1 MSLVRNTLVQSG
13 WTLGSRLLGFARDVA
28 ILARLGAGPVAD
40 AFVTAQQFPNLFRRV
55 FAEGAFAQAFVPAY
69 ARTLETEG
77 EEAARRVAEDT
88 LRGLFAITVLTVVL
102 AQVAMPWIMLVLHG
116 GYRNDPVHFPLAI
129 LLTQITMPY
138 LSCMALAAL
147 LSGILNSAGRFA
159 LTAAAPSLLNLCLLA
174 AVWFGE
180 HRYETVRALAVA
192 ITVAGLLQVV
202 ALWIGVSRQGVRLR
216 LGLPRLTPAV
226 RKVAALAV
234 PGVIAGSGTQINIL
248 VTGALAS
255 FEQGAKT
262 WLYSADRLYQLPLGL
277 VGVAVGLAI
286 LPRLS
291 RAAGS
296 DDSASARTTM
306 DDGIG
311 LAMALTLPAAAAL
324 VAIPVLLTDGLFARG
339 GFTSEDAVQTGKAL
353 IPFGWGVPAFV
364 LIKVLAPAYFARE
377 DTRSPMAFA
386 LVSVALNTLL
396 GAALF
401 VWLLQRG
408 ADGFP
413 GLAFATSLAAWVNAG
428 LLARGLWRRG
438 WYRPGPRLISRLIRT
453 GVSTAAMAALL
464 ALAPGQMQAL
474 TALALGSPFLATVGV
489 ILAGAMA
496 YGLAALA
503 TGAVAPSDLARLV
516 RRGGR
521 D

>member
-69 ARTLETEG
+69 ARTLESEG
-77 EEAARRVAEDT
+77 PEAARQVAEDT
-88 LRGLFAITVLTVVL
+88 LRGLFAITVLTVVA
-102 AQVAMPWIMLVLHG
+102 AQVAMPWIMLGLHG

-138 LSCMALAAL
+138 LSFMALAAL
-147 LSGILNSAGRFA
+147 LSGILNAAGRFA
-159 LTAAAPSLLNLCLLA
+159 LTAAAPTLLNLCLLA
-174 AVWFGE
+174 AVWYGE
-180 HRYETVRALAVA
+180 QRYETVRALAAA
-192 ITVAGLLQVV
+192 ITLSGLLQVG
-202 ALWIGVSRQGVRLR
+202 ALWIGVARQGVRLR

-291 RAAGS
+291 RAVGS
-296 DDSASARTTM
+296 EDSDSARTTL

-339 GFTSEDAVQTGKAL
+339 GFTAEDAAQTGKAL
-353 IPFGWGVPAFV
+353 IHFGWGVPAFV

-377 DTRSPMAFA
+377 DTRTPMAFA
-386 LVSVALNTLL
+386 LVSVALNTVL
-396 GAALF
+396 GAVLF

-408 ADGFP
+408 EDGFP
-413 GLAFATSLAAWVNAG
+413 GLAVATSLAAWLNAG

-438 WYRPGPRLISRLIRT
+438 WYRPGPRLASRLART
-453 GVSTAAMAALL
+453 GLATGAMTVLL
-464 ALAPGQMQAL
+464 MFAPGQMPAL
-474 TALALGSPFLATVGV
+474 SALAFGSSFAATLGV
-489 ILAGAMA
+489 ILAGGIVYA
-496 YGLAALA
+496 LAALA

-516 RRGGR
+516 RRRTGR
-521 D
+521 